1 VLHADGQPDFR
12 IEDSEEYR
20 ARGFSP
26 GGGAFVCATFVN
38 RLSSDSAK
46 HKGIAMAPQAK
57 LR

>member
-20 ARGFSP
+20 ARGFSA